1 MLSYGWNGPGVSNIP
16 VALFIYPYKLL
27 DWIGLKTRNGLI
39 QYHIFVLKKF
49 ACKFL
54 FLFFRIQLILFLI
67 VLNLIKSIYLMGPFF
82 GLFQGLL
89 LIHRI
94 VRD

>member
-1 MLSYGWNGPGVSNIP
+1 VVSSIP

-27 DWIGLKTRNGLI
+27 DWMGLKTRNILI

-49 ACKFL
+49 ACRFI

-67 VLNLIKSIYLMGPFF
+67 ILNLIKSIYLMGPFL

-94 VRD
+94 VKD